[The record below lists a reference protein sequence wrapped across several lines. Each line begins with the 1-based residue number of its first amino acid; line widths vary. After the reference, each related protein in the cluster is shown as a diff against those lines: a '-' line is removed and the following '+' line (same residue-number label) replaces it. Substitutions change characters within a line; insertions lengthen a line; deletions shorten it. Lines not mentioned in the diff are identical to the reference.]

1 MRATEN
7 KQRIWLAATA
17 LLLLF
22 VVAILIIGRKVNNIA
37 SQMNKT
43 IVEQSCRNRFNAI
56 AFELNRTA
64 QVGRIACDFVHRST
78 RPHIAIDSSAMEALL
93 RLDPKIGRISVR
105 KIDENNTQNDTVDF
119 WRLHYNVRSTLDEL
133 YHIELDVPLA
143 NIHSFVASQ
152 PLTARSYITV
162 VDSSCTILLHPD
174 TVRLGKYL
182 SSRREQGI
190 ISRTIAS
197 GQEQSDSSVSDYLSV
212 DVQSIYYPI
221 EIGNQNLV
229 VIVSMPMLSIG
240 ADMRTFQ
247 NNTILIGLLTIVAL
261 IGLSALLQLRWRRE
275 YNLRRK
281 AEGDA
286 LKLQLQHIE
295 NRINPH
301 FLFNSLNSLYALIER
316 RPTTARKFVL
326 SLSRVYRNML
336 EVHTDALATLESEL
350 EFTQEYFF
358 LQKIRFAEQIEMRVD
373 IEPDCRELKIP
384 ALSLQTLLE
393 NAIKHNQITPDN
405 PLLITIY
412 TKGRLLVIENNFTP
426 REVSHENS
434 FGLGLERIRTI
445 YKLYSNEQMKVEVDE
460 KMFRCQLPLIG

>member
-1 MRATEN
+1 MISREHRG
-7 KQRIWLAATA
+7 RIWIGTTA
-17 LLLLF
+17 LLVLF

-43 IVEQSCRNRFNAI
+43 IVEQSCRNRFDII

-64 QVGRIACDFVHRST
+64 QVGRIACDFVSRST

-93 RLDPKIGRISVR
+93 RLDPKIERITVR
-105 KIDENNTQNDTVDF
+105 KIDDNVAPPDTADR
-119 WRLHYNVRSTLDEL
+119 WRLHYNVRSTLGEL
-133 YHIELDVPLA
+133 YHIELNVPLS

-152 PLTARSYITV
+152 PLTARSYITI
-162 VDSSCTILLHPD
+162 VDSAGTILLHPD
-174 TVRLGKYL
+174 TVQLGKQI
-182 SSRREQGI
+182 SNEREQGI
-190 ISRTIAS
+190 IFKTLTTK
-197 GQEQSDSSVSDYLSV
+197 ENQSDSSISDYLSV
-212 DVQSIYYPI
+212 EVQSIYYPLEI
-221 EIGNQNLV
+221 ENQTLV
-229 VIVSMPMLSIG
+229 VIVNMPVLSIG

-412 TKGRLLVIENNFTP
+412 TKGRVLVIENNFTP

-445 YKLYSNEQMKVEVDE
+445 YKLYSSEQMRVEVDE